1 MSSWFF
7 LLPEAIAAMAEAE
20 TACNIS
26 EKNNKAM
33 SEAETQLVTRKF
45 EPLSRR
51 FKLILILSNSY

>member
-7 LLPEAIAAMAEAE
+7 LLPVAIAAMAEAE

-51 FKLILILSNSY
+51 FQLILI